1 MGSKALLLKLLV
13 YYTRDETHKS
23 ALITLHTL
31 MVRVDDF
38 KKIMFETHGFESKNL
53 DSFIKKGKESY
64 TAAREGQK
72 WDDYCNVCSSLSAFV
87 TKFDERSED
96 FQDLIVPLIRV
107 CADKTDKVRKNSA
120 VLLAKLAQNENN
132 KRVMQANNGTEVL
145 ASIQG
150 ALM

>member
-38 KKIMFETHGFESKNL
+38 KEIMYETHGFERKNL
-53 DSFIKKGKESY
+53 DSFIKKGMESY
-64 TAAREGQK
+64 KAAREGQN

-87 TKFDERSED
+87 TIFDERSED

-120 VLLAKLAQNENN
+120 VLLAKLA
-132 KRVMQANNGTEVL
+132 
-145 ASIQG
+145 
-150 ALM
+150 